1 MRRMRR
7 RFAQEQQA
15 VLVMP
20 DVPSSPEQPSL
31 EVSLLGRRARFP
43 AGALSLAAAE
53 GVPVYL
59 YTMAVDRQSGQRL
72 LEVQPPI
79 RGETAEALAKRLAQC
94 LDQALRR
101 DPTAWHLWAWVDH
114 FMYSETL

>member
-1 MRRMRR
+1 MRRMRM
-7 RFAQEQQA
+7 RFAEERQA

-20 DVPSSPEQPSL
+20 DVPSSPEQPCL

-43 AGALSLAAAE
+43 AGAISLAAAE
-53 GVPVYL
+53 GIPVYP
-59 YTMAVDRQSGQRL
+59 YTMALDPQSGQRL
-72 LEVQPPI
+72 LQVQPPLV
-79 RGETAEALAKRLAQC
+79 GETAEALAVRLAQC